1 MKQSDIFWPVLALM
15 AWTLLVLL
23 QIGIRR
29 LRAAF
34 AGRVVANDFL
44 CGESSRVPV
53 DVSLPNRVFM
63 NLLEVPVLFYLLA
76 IVFYVTHTVDA
87 PAVALAWLFV
97 VLRLVHSLI
106 YFTYNK
112 VLHRFLAFA
121 LGNVLV
127 LAMLVYL
134 ALRLAA

>member
-23 QIGIRR
+23 QLGIRR
-29 LRAAF
+29 LRAGF
-34 AGRVVANDFL
+34 SGRLSANDFL

-53 DVSLPNRVFM
+53 DVALPNRVFM

-97 VLRLVHSLI
+97 VLRLAHSLI

-112 VLHRFLAFA
+112 VLHRFLTFA

>member
-1 MKQSDIFWPVLALM
+1 MKQSEIFWPVLALM

-23 QIGIRR
+23 QVGIRR
-29 LRAAF
+29 LRAGF
-34 AGRVVANDFL
+34 SGRLAVDDFL

-53 DVSLPNRVFM
+53 DVALPNRVFM

-76 IVFYVTHTVDA
+76 ILFYVTHTVDT
-87 PAVALAWLFV
+87 PVIALAWLFV
-97 VLRLVHSLI
+97 LLRLVHSLI

-121 LGNVLV
+121 LSNMLV

-134 ALRLAA
+134 TVRLAA